1 MYSSHSSTPT
11 VLAVGTLRACA
22 RCLPRAYASFVPR
35 VFEATGAKP
44 VRGAGPASCRRQNC
58 LLPIRSKLTIEGPV
72 SVGNSEPAS
81 ANTAAALV
89 KPCGSGVS
97 AAGTIRY
104 LTAKLTIRLFI
115 VVCRPQQSSPT
126 GHNVLYFSDVISYK
140 LPSHKRIV
148 GIVRHE
154 AR

>member
-1 MYSSHSSTPT
+1 M
-11 VLAVGTLRACA
+11 
-22 RCLPRAYASFVPR
+22 
-35 VFEATGAKP
+35 
-44 VRGAGPASCRRQNC
+44 
-58 LLPIRSKLTIEGPV
+58 
-72 SVGNSEPAS
+72 SVGNSEPAW

-89 KPCGSGVS
+89 KRCGIGVS

-126 GHNVLYFSDVISYK
+126 GPNVLYFSDVISYK

-148 GIVRHE
+148 GIGRHG